1 MALHQTGSAQE
12 TQKLAIKFLSQIQD
26 GTVVALVGEL
36 GSGKTTF
43 VQGIG
48 QTLGV
53 SRVISPTYNIIKH
66 YDLQQKHGQIEAMIH
81 LDLYRLGGV
90 EEARSFDLTE
100 IFSQPHDLVLVEWA
114 EKAEK
119 LLPLPHYR
127 IEFKHLGEDKREINI
142 EQIS

>member
-48 QTLGV
+48 QALGV

-66 YDLQQKHGQIEAMIH
+66 YDLQQKHGQIEAMVH

-90 EEARSFDLTE
+90 EEARSF
-100 IFSQPHDLVLVEWA
+100 
-114 EKAEK
+114 
-119 LLPLPHYR
+119 
-127 IEFKHLGEDKREINI
+127 
-142 EQIS
+142 